1 MRLSALAGACALLAT
16 ASPATAQITVS
27 GVRNLAFGVVVG
39 GIATLVLPSDPVK
52 SGKFQLQS
60 SNGTRVRLQFTL
72 PNRLNGP
79 AGATMPLSFGATD
92 AILSG
97 NAGNNNL
104 VTFNPSNPQNV
115 QVVPSTPIIVF
126 LGGTVS
132 PPANQAF
139 GAYAN
144 TITLTVTVQ

>member
-1 MRLSALAGACALLAT
+1 MRLSALVGACALLAT
-16 ASPATAQITVS
+16 ATPATAQVTVS
-27 GVRNLAFGVVVG
+27 GVRDLAFGSVIR
-39 GIATLVLPSDPVK
+39 GIATQVLPSDAVK
-52 SGKFQLQS
+52 SGRFQVQS
-60 SNGTRVRLQFTL
+60 TNGTRVRLQFTL

-79 AGATMPLSFGATD
+79 AGATMPLSFAATD
-92 AILSG
+92 GLLSG
-97 NAGNNNL
+97 NAGNNNP
-104 VTFNPSNPQNV
+104 VVFNPSNSQTV
-115 QVVPSTPIIVF
+115 QVVPSTPINVF

>member
-1 MRLSALAGACALLAT
+1 MRLPALAGACALLVT
-16 ASPATAQITVS
+16 ALPATAQVTVS
-27 GVRNLAFGVVVG
+27 GVRGLAFGAVIR
-39 GIATLVLPSDPVK
+39 GIATHVLPTDAVK
-52 SGKFQLQS
+52 SGQFRLQA

-92 AILSG
+92 AMLSG

-104 VTFNPSNPQNV
+104 LTFNPSNPQNV
-115 QVVPSTPIIVF
+115 QVVPSSPIIIF

-139 GAYAN
+139 GAYVN
-144 TITLTVTVQ
+144 TITLTITVQ

>member
-1 MRLSALAGACALLAT
+1 MRLSALAGACALLAM
-16 ASPATAQITVS
+16 ASPATAQVTVS
-27 GVRNLAFGVVVG
+27 GVRNLAFGAVIRG
-39 GIATLVLPSDPVK
+39 LTTQVLPSDAVK
-52 SGKFQLQS
+52 SGRFQVQS
-60 SNGTRVRLQFTL
+60 ANGTRVRLQFTL

-79 AGATMPLSFGATD
+79 AGATMPIGFGATD
-92 AILSG
+92 AMLSG

-104 VTFNPSNPQNV
+104 VIFNPNNPQSV
-115 QVVPSTPIIVF
+115 QVVPSTPIVVF

>member
-1 MRLSALAGACALLAT
+1 MRLSALTGACALLVT
-16 ASPATAQITVS
+16 ASAATAQVAAS

-39 GIATLVLPSDPVK
+39 GIATHVLPSDAVK
-52 SGKFQLQS
+52 SGQFQVQS

-92 AILSG
+92 AMLSG

-104 VTFNPSNPQNV
+104 VTFNPSNPQSV
-115 QVVPSTPIIVF
+115 QVVPSSPIIVF

-144 TITLTVTVQ
+144 TITLTITVQ

>member
-1 MRLSALAGACALLAT
+1 MRLSALAGACALLAM
-16 ASPATAQITVS
+16 ASPATAQVTVS
-27 GVRNLAFGVVVG
+27 GVRDLAFGSVIRG
-39 GIATLVLPSDPVK
+39 LATQVLPSDAVK
-52 SGKFQLQS
+52 SGRFQIQS
-60 SNGTRVRLQFTL
+60 SNGTRVRMQFTL

-79 AGATMPLSFGATD
+79 AGATMPISFGATD
-92 AILSG
+92 AMLSG

-104 VTFNPSNPQNV
+104 VTFNPNNSQSV

-126 LGGTVS
+126 VGGTVS

>member
-1 MRLSALAGACALLAT
+1 MRLSALAGVCALLAM
-16 ASPATAQITVS
+16 ASPATAQVTAS
-27 GVRNLAFGVVVG
+27 GVRDLAFGTVIR
-39 GIATLVLPSDPVK
+39 GIATHVLPNDAVK
-52 SGKFQLQS
+52 SGRFQIQS
-60 SNGTRVRLQFTL
+60 TNGTRVRLQFTL

-79 AGATMPLSFGATD
+79 SGATMPISFGATD
-92 AILSG
+92 GVLSG

-104 VTFNPSNPQNV
+104 LIFNPSTSQTV
-115 QVVPSTPIIVF
+115 QVVPSTPIVVF

-139 GAYAN
+139 GSYAN

>member
-1 MRLSALAGACALLAT
+1 MRLPALAGACALLVT
-16 ASPATAQITVS
+16 ALPATAQVTVS
-27 GVRNLAFGVVVG
+27 GVRGLAFGAVIR
-39 GIATLVLPSDPVK
+39 GIATHVLPNDPVK
-52 SGKFQLQS
+52 SGKFQVQS

-92 AILSG
+92 AMLSG

-104 VTFNPSNPQNV
+104 VTFNPSNPQSV
-115 QVVPSTPIIVF
+115 QVVPSSPIIIF

-144 TITLTVTVQ
+144 TITLTITVQ

>member
-16 ASPATAQITVS
+16 ASPASAQITLS
-27 GVRNLAFGVVVG
+27 GVRDLAFGAVITGV
-39 GIATLVLPSDPVK
+39 ATHVLPTDAVK
-52 SGKFQLQS
+52 SGQFRVQA

-92 AILSG
+92 GMLSG

-104 VTFNPSNPQNV
+104 VIFDPNNSQNV

-144 TITLTVTVQ
+144 TITLTITVQ